1 MSFVRYIHDN
11 PDALQDQTLQTLY
24 PGTTSGKSLTSVV
37 PPENAIAFV
46 KKLAVGAKAVANASA
61 CGSVLAGQTSESD
74 EHEDVGV
81 WLAPG
86 DYGAGHERDAIEAL
100 GLKTW
105 RNKKVSSLKLDGTTH
120 LPETFKPSGATGELS
135 ALLGELRDLSLFAVE
150 GGPGSSVAYVLLGR
164 MDNED
169 GWAGLIGVGISS

>member
-1 MSFVRYIHDN
+1 MSFVRYIDDN
-11 PDALQDQTLQTLY
+11 PDALQEQTLQTLY

-46 KKLAVGAKAVANASA
+46 KKLATGAKTVANANA

-86 DYGAGHERDAIEAL
+86 EYGIGHERDAVEAL

-105 RNKKVSSLKLDGTTH
+105 RNKKVMLLKLLSYRCGIDASPFSLGIASDDRRGHASTGDLQTIWGY
-120 LPETFKPSGATGELS
+120 ERSGS
-135 ALLGELRDLSLFAVE
+135 VE
-150 GGPGSSVAYVLLGR
+150 RVARRVAR
-164 MDNED
+164 SDF
-169 GWAGLIGVGISS
+169 VRH